1 MAGGIFLG
9 FDRQTAARFSF
20 LLSIPVILGAFLVNL
35 GDISGAFGSGDG
47 FAYLMGA
54 VAAGISGFV
63 AVSFLMR
70 YLKDHRLRPFAIY
83 TAALGIFV
91 VILSLA

>member
-1 MAGGIFLG
+1 LG

-20 LLSIPVILGAFLVNL
+20 LLSIPAILGAFLINI
-35 GDISGAFGSGDG
+35 GDISGAFGSGEG
-47 FAYLMGA
+47 LAYLMGA
-54 VAAGISGFV
+54 VAAGVSGFI

-70 YLKDHRLRPFAIY
+70 FLKNHRLRLFAIY

-91 VILSLA
+91 IILSLV